1 MKRNRP
7 CTFVKPTENGHF
19 SSVRDGYVDDLDKGI
34 ANCITAR
41 DYKGIGS
48 SGFNLVLVEF
58 KDERDNKISCQTISF
73 SKRI

>member
-41 DYKGIGS
+41 DYKY
-48 SGFNLVLVEF
+48 VEM
-58 KDERDNKISCQTISF
+58 II
-73 SKRI
+73 IW